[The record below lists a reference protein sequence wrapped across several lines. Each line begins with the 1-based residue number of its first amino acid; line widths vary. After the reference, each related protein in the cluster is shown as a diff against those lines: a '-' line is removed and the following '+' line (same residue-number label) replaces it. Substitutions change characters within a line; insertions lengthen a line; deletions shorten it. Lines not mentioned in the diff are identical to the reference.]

1 MLWIYL
7 SGPMSSDMC
16 SNTHRACYLWR
27 RLQDRYRGRV
37 VFICPQWSMLQ
48 DTVYPMPYEHW
59 IQYDLD
65 LLTALP
71 PASGAVFRMHGESA
85 GADREV
91 AKAKELGIDVLE
103 TEKDLSAW
111 VNERSPAGCG
121 KSGCSGCQPV
131 CDL

>member
-16 SNTHRACYLWR
+16 GNTHRACYLWR
-27 RLQDRYRGRV
+27 RLQDLYRGRV
-37 VFICPQWSMLQ
+37 VFICPHWSALQ

-65 LLTALP
+65 LLEAM
-71 PASGAVFRMHGESA
+71 PAESGAVFRMMGESA

-91 AKAKELGIDVLE
+91 QKAVELGIPVLE
-103 TEKDLSAW
+103 TEKSLSAW
-111 VNERSPAGCG
+111 VNERSPI
-121 KSGCSGCQPV
+121 
-131 CDL
+131 